1 MQRAILDK
9 HINQNG
15 EVSCK
20 KKKKD
25 GFYLSHFLVCFKSI
39 QHLLIFGY
47 GAVGFQRPF
56 YSTD

>member
-25 GFYLSHFLVCFKSI
+25 GFYLSHFLSLF
-39 QHLLIFGY
+39 
-47 GAVGFQRPF
+47 
-56 YSTD
+56 

>member
-20 KKKKD
+20 KKKKKD
-25 GFYLSHFLVCFKSI
+25 GFYLSHFLSLF
-39 QHLLIFGY
+39 
-47 GAVGFQRPF
+47 
-56 YSTD
+56 

>member
-20 KKKKD
+20 KKKD
-25 GFYLSHFLVCFKSI
+25 GFYLSHFLSLF
-39 QHLLIFGY
+39 
-47 GAVGFQRPF
+47 
-56 YSTD
+56 